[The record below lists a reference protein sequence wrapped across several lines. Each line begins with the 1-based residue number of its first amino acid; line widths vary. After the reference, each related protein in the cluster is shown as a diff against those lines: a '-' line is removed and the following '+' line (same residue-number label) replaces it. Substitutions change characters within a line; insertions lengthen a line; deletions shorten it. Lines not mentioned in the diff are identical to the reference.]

1 MSSFRIVKTEQASV
15 VLLKNK
21 SNKSNQSGMKKMTNK
36 ELALVLLQ
44 TVEQFG
50 ELPLQIVYEDVNL
63 IGEKI
68 RVELDQ
74 SCSKNSK
81 AISIYTD

>member
-1 MSSFRIVKTEQASV
+1 
-15 VLLKNK
+15 
-21 SNKSNQSGMKKMTNK
+21 MTNK

-50 ELPLQIVYEDVNL
+50 ELPLQIIYKDVNL

-68 RVELDQ
+68 KVKLDQ

>member
-1 MSSFRIVKTEQASV
+1 
-15 VLLKNK
+15 
-21 SNKSNQSGMKKMTNK
+21 MTNK

-50 ELPLQIVYEDVNL
+50 ELPLQIVYKDVNL
-63 IGEKI
+63 IDEKI
-68 RVELDQ
+68 KVKLDQ
-74 SCSKNSK
+74 SCSKNGK

>member
-1 MSSFRIVKTEQASV
+1 
-15 VLLKNK
+15 
-21 SNKSNQSGMKKMTNK
+21 MTNVELIK
-36 ELALVLLQ
+36 ELQKSVDKY
-44 TVEQFG
+44 G
-50 ELPLQIVYEDVNL
+50 ELPIQIIYEDVNL
-63 IGEKI
+63 IEEDI

>member
-1 MSSFRIVKTEQASV
+1 MTSMKNMTYVSSSVKKTTQ
-15 VLLKNK
+15 
-21 SNKSNQSGMKKMTNK
+21 MTNK
-36 ELALVLLQ
+36 DLIEKLQ
-44 TVEQFG
+44 ETVDKYG
-50 ELPLQIVYEDVNL
+50 ELPIQIIYEDVNL
-63 IGEKI
+63 IGEGI

>member
-1 MSSFRIVKTEQASV
+1 
-15 VLLKNK
+15 
-21 SNKSNQSGMKKMTNK
+21 MTNK
-36 ELALVLLQ
+36 ELVLVLLQ

-63 IGEKI
+63 IGEDI
-68 RVELDQ
+68 RVELDR

>member
-1 MSSFRIVKTEQASV
+1 
-15 VLLKNK
+15 
-21 SNKSNQSGMKKMTNK
+21 MTNK

-63 IGEKI
+63 IGETIKI
-68 RVELDQ
+68 ELEQ
-74 SCSKNSK
+74 SCSMNCK

>member
-1 MSSFRIVKTEQASV
+1 
-15 VLLKNK
+15 
-21 SNKSNQSGMKKMTNK
+21 MKKMTNK
-36 ELALVLLQ
+36 ELVLVLLQ

-63 IGEKI
+63 IGEDI
-68 RVELDQ
+68 RVELDR

>member
-1 MSSFRIVKTEQASV
+1 
-15 VLLKNK
+15 
-21 SNKSNQSGMKKMTNK
+21 MTNK
-36 ELALVLLQ
+36 ELALVFLQ

-63 IGEKI
+63 IGEGI

-74 SCSKNSK
+74 SCFKNSK

>member
-1 MSSFRIVKTEQASV
+1 MTSMKNMTYVSSSVKKTT
-15 VLLKNK
+15 
-21 SNKSNQSGMKKMTNK
+21 KMTNK
-36 ELALVLLQ
+36 DLIEKLQ
-44 TVEQFG
+44 ETVDKYG
-50 ELPLQIVYEDVNL
+50 ELPIQIIYEDVNL
-63 IGEKI
+63 IGEGI

>member
-1 MSSFRIVKTEQASV
+1 
-15 VLLKNK
+15 
-21 SNKSNQSGMKKMTNK
+21 MKKMTNK
-36 ELALVLLQ
+36 ELDLVLLQ

-63 IGEKI
+63 IGEDI
-68 RVELDQ
+68 RVELDR

>member
-1 MSSFRIVKTEQASV
+1 
-15 VLLKNK
+15 
-21 SNKSNQSGMKKMTNK
+21 MKKMTNK

-44 TVEQFG
+44 TVEQFD

-63 IGEKI
+63 IGEDI
-68 RVELDQ
+68 RVELDR

>member
-1 MSSFRIVKTEQASV
+1 MTSMKNMTYVSSSVKKTT
-15 VLLKNK
+15 
-21 SNKSNQSGMKKMTNK
+21 KMTNK
-36 ELALVLLQ
+36 DLIEKLQ
-44 TVEQFG
+44 ETVDKYG
-50 ELPLQIVYEDVNL
+50 ELPIQIIYEDVNL
-63 IGEKI
+63 IGEDI

>member
-1 MSSFRIVKTEQASV
+1 
-15 VLLKNK
+15 
-21 SNKSNQSGMKKMTNK
+21 MTNVELIK
-36 ELALVLLQ
+36 ELQKSVDKY
-44 TVEQFG
+44 E
-50 ELPLQIVYEDVNL
+50 ELPIQIIYEDVNL
-63 IGEKI
+63 IGEDI

>member
-1 MSSFRIVKTEQASV
+1 MTSMKNMTYVSSSVKKTT
-15 VLLKNK
+15 
-21 SNKSNQSGMKKMTNK
+21 KMTNK
-36 ELALVLLQ
+36 DLIEKLQ
-44 TVEQFG
+44 ETVDKYG

-63 IGEKI
+63 IGEGI

-74 SCSKNSK
+74 SCSKNCK

>member
-1 MSSFRIVKTEQASV
+1 
-15 VLLKNK
+15 
-21 SNKSNQSGMKKMTNK
+21 MKKMTNK

-50 ELPLQIVYEDVNL
+50 ELPLQIVYEGVNL
-63 IGEKI
+63 IGEDI

>member
-1 MSSFRIVKTEQASV
+1 MTSMKNMTYVSSSVKKTT
-15 VLLKNK
+15 
-21 SNKSNQSGMKKMTNK
+21 KMTNK
-36 ELALVLLQ
+36 DLIEKLQ
-44 TVEQFG
+44 ETVDKYG

-63 IGEKI
+63 IGEDI

>member
-1 MSSFRIVKTEQASV
+1 
-15 VLLKNK
+15 
-21 SNKSNQSGMKKMTNK
+21 MK
-36 ELALVLLQ
+36 
-44 TVEQFG
+44 
-50 ELPLQIVYEDVNL
+50 DNL
-63 IGEKI
+63 ILETVKKFPLEDI

>member
-1 MSSFRIVKTEQASV
+1 MKNMTYVSSSVKKTT
-15 VLLKNK
+15 
-21 SNKSNQSGMKKMTNK
+21 KMTNK
-36 ELALVLLQ
+36 DLIEKLQ
-44 TVEQFG
+44 ETVDKYG
-50 ELPLQIVYEDVNL
+50 ELPIQIIYEDVNL
-63 IGEKI
+63 IGEDI